1 MRNQTKLYS
10 LSLRDGRTYALT
22 AIFMLG
28 NIALPQICHLAP
40 HGGQMF
46 LPIFF
51 FTLVGAYK
59 YGFTVG
65 LATAVLSPIANSML
79 FSMPSAQML
88 PPMLIQSVM
97 LAAASAALARHM
109 GEKVTPAALG
119 LTATACLLAG
129 LLIERAMI
137 SVDHGILSSLALAV
151 PGLLL
156 QTFGGYWLIRKL

>member
-1 MRNQTKLYS
+1 MKATVKLYS
-10 LSLRDGRTYALT
+10 LPYSDIRTYCA
-22 AIFMLG
+22 AAMFVAG

-79 FSMPSAQML
+79 FSMPSAQ
-88 PPMLIQSVM
+88 ITHT
-97 LAAASAALARHM
+97 LAC
-109 GEKVTPAALG
+109 GEPSSLLTKALG
-119 LTATACLLAG
+119 TRPFNGSGEARLCFLVICRLLRLEVMNQQFQQFA
-129 LLIERAMI
+129 
-137 SVDHGILSSLALAV
+137 H
-151 PGLLL
+151 
-156 QTFGGYWLIRKL
+156 Q

>member
-1 MRNQTKLYS
+1 MRNQTRLYS

-28 NIALPQICHLAP
+28 NIALPQLCHLAP

-51 FTLVGAYK
+51 
-59 YGFTVG
+59 FTVG

-88 PPMLIQSVM
+88 PPMLIQSVV

-109 GEKVTPAALG
+109 GERVTPAALG

>member
-1 MRNQTKLYS
+1 MRNQTRLYS

-28 NIALPQICHLAP
+28 NIALPQLCHLAP
-40 HGGQMF
+40 YGGQMF

-88 PPMLIQSVM
+88 PPMLIQSVV
-97 LAAASAALARHM
+97 LAQPQRHSP
-109 GEKVTPAALG
+109 GTWEKG
-119 LTATACLLAG
+119 
-129 LLIERAMI
+129 
-137 SVDHGILSSLALAV
+137 
-151 PGLLL
+151 
-156 QTFGGYWLIRKL
+156 

>member
-1 MRNQTKLYS
+1 
-10 LSLRDGRTYALT
+10 
-22 AIFMLG
+22 MLG
-28 NIALPQICHLAP
+28 NIALPQLYHLAP

-88 PPMLIQSVM
+88 PPMLMQSVM

-109 GEKVTPAALG
+109 GERVTPAALG

>member
-1 MRNQTKLYS
+1 MRNQTRLYS

-28 NIALPQICHLAP
+28 NIVLPQICHLAP

-88 PPMLIQSVM
+88 PPMLIQSVV
-97 LAAASAALARHM
+97 LAAASAACSYSGSGSNEGKNPNFLTRSGCDMASKGM
-109 GEKVTPAALG
+109 GDVAASHH
-119 LTATACLLAG
+119 T
-129 LLIERAMI
+129 
-137 SVDHGILSSLALAV
+137 S
-151 PGLLL
+151 
-156 QTFGGYWLIRKL
+156 K